1 MAPSE
6 FAEMMASSAVSAS
19 ARKVASAARRLP
31 GLAVG
36 RGDSRSVF
44 DPDRESCG
52 RTHVKDLISYL
63 PVYAFAPSKR
73 VISPVRPA
81 LRMSSICR
89 AARAFLVLGAVIRPR
104 LQRERSS
111 RTRAASGG
119 CGFGPRG
126 AWPPKRTAP
135 APWVCNGLP
144 GLRDYEKAW
153 TWPRKLPP
161 GDGRSVFDRLA
172 GTVEVDE
179 TYLSRPEEG
188 ARGRQTEK
196 KPLIVVAAQ

>member
-31 GLAVG
+31 GLAG
-36 RGDSRSVF
+36 GGGDSRSVF

-73 VISPVRPA
+73 VSPVRPA
-81 LRMSSICR
+81 LRVSSICR

-111 RTRAASGG
+111 RTRAASAVVVSGH
-119 CGFGPRG
+119 
-126 AWPPKRTAP
+126 
-135 APWVCNGLP
+135 V
-144 GLRDYEKAW
+144 
-153 TWPRKLPP
+153 
-161 GDGRSVFDRLA
+161 V
-172 GTVEVDE
+172 
-179 TYLSRPEEG
+179 
-188 ARGRQTEK
+188 RGRPKERRQHLGYATGCR
-196 KPLIVVAAQ
+196 A